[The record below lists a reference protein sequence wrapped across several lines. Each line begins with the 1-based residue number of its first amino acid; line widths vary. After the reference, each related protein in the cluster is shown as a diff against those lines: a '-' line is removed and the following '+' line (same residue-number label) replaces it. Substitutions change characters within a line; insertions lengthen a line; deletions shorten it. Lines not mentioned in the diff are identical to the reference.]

1 MGNTTTRA
9 VKRFGTNLIK
19 MENST
24 VTKNQ
29 SQPHRVAVQMDPIE
43 SVNIDGDTT
52 FAMIEEAQRRGSIVF
67 TYQVETLSWREGKVT
82 ARARPITV
90 QRVKGDHVKFGD
102 EIILD
107 LADDV
112 DVILM
117 RQDPP
122 FDMAYITAAHM
133 LEFICD
139 KTLVVNDPSWV
150 RSSPEKIVPLL
161 FPELMPP
168 TLVTRDRAQ
177 IHAFR
182 ADHGDIVVKPLFGNA
197 GAAVFRIKPE
207 DGNLGAL
214 LDLFFATSNEPLMV
228 QGFVPGVFDGDKR
241 IILID
246 GEPVGA
252 INRVPKGNDIRSNLA
267 VGGTAHDV
275 GLSSAD
281 LAICARI
288 GPTLKERGLL
298 FVGIDVIAG
307 RLTEIN
313 VTSPTGAMAIL
324 AFTGVDC
331 TALMWDAI
339 DRRLS

>member
-1 MGNTTTRA
+1 
-9 VKRFGTNLIK
+9 
-19 MENST
+19 
-24 VTKNQ
+24 
-29 SQPHRVAVQMDPIE
+29 MDPIE
-43 SVNIDGDTT
+43 AVNIDGDTT
-52 FAMIEEAQRRGSIVF
+52 FAMIEEAQKRGFQVY
-67 TYQVETLSWREGKVT
+67 TYHVETLSWREGRVT
-82 ARARPITV
+82 ARARSVTV
-90 QRVKGDHVKFGD
+90 QRIKGDHVSFGD
-102 EIILD
+102 EISLD
-107 LADDV
+107 LADDI

-122 FDMAYITAAHM
+122 FDMGYITAAHI
-133 LEFICD
+133 LEFLKG
-139 KTLVVNDPSWV
+139 KTMVVNDPFWV

-161 FPELMPP
+161 FPDLMPP
-168 TLVTRDRAQ
+168 TLVTRDRKA
-177 IHAFR
+177 IDAFR

-197 GAAVFRIKPE
+197 GAAVFRIKPD

-214 LDLFFATSNEPLMV
+214 LDLFFATSREPLMV

-252 INRVPKGNDIRSNLA
+252 INRIPKGNDIRSNLA

-275 GLSSAD
+275 TLSDAD
-281 LAICARI
+281 LAICACI

-313 VTSPTGAMAIL
+313 VTSPTGALAIK
-324 AFTGVDC
+324 AFSGVDC

-339 DRRLS
+339 LKRSGKRS